1 MPVVPVRVRRPV
13 RAALVAASVFV
24 LTASTVH
31 AQAAAPADSPCAIAT
46 SAPARA
52 LSGTVADAQG
62 ARVPR
67 ARVVIECPPF
77 RQEAQAN
84 ADGAFS
90 IPVPAGTLRLRVES
104 AGFAPFLQA
113 VVVDAERDADVVVTL
128 VVAQLADAVTVEAT
142 APPPTRSR
150 GAMRTDTPLI
160 ETPQAVSVIPGE
172 RIEAQNAQNM
182 QEVLRYSAGVR
193 AEMYGL
199 DNRGDWFALRGGSEG
214 STLLDGLRLPLS
226 GWWGNVRIEPFA
238 FERVDVLRGPSSVMA
253 GQNGPGGV
261 VNLVSKRPLAEARRE
276 VAVQLGADAHK
287 QLAVDF
293 TGPLN
298 RQRTLLYRDFCLV
311 RDSDTQVDHTSES
324 RQLLSASLGWRPN
337 RATSLTVFTEYQHD
351 ESDNNVGFFP
361 WEGMLLAAPQGR
373 IPVET
378 FIGEPVWD
386 SYGGH
391 RARGGYQFTHA
402 LTPRWTLSHNA
413 RVDDVDGHVRAMY
426 ANFWEGL
433 REDGRS
439 VNRTWY
445 ANRTDT
451 RIANTDVQVVG
462 QVRQGRLD
470 HTVLVAVDA
479 LWSHDVNPG
488 VEGPATPLDVYTP
501 TYGTFALPALEFG
514 DSPATRA
521 RLFGLTVQDQIR
533 AGRLVLVASARRD
546 AARLEIDDSTEAG
559 SREGAWTHRVGVVY
573 LLDRGFAPYVS
584 QSRSFELITGT
595 DAFGA
600 AFEPK
605 RGEQVEA
612 GLKWSPRDTVIVS
625 AAGFR
630 LREKNRLTADP
641 ENPNNQVQRG
651 EVTVDGLEVE
661 ASASLPAWD
670 LVSAYTWSD
679 ATVTASSDPLDP
691 YLGKRLTSI
700 PEHAASVWA
709 VRTFTLEGLGLRA
722 GAGVRFVGR
731 TWDGQDQHSVPSNTL
746 VDALFSVDLGRWR
759 YALNASNVLDKTYL
773 ATCLDRGDCW
783 FGTRRKVVGT
793 LSRRW

>member
-1 MPVVPVRVRRPV
+1 MTGF
-13 RAALVAASVFV
+13 ALRQIRSTILAPLAMVLASAV
-24 LTASTVH
+24 VH
-31 AQAAAPADSPCAIAT
+31 AQPAATAPPCAAAPG
-46 SAPARA
+46 APVRT

-62 ARVPR
+62 ARVR
-67 ARVVIECPPF
+67 GATVVVEANCPPH
-77 RQEAQAN
+77 RREARTD
-84 ADGAFS
+84 ADGSFS
-90 IPVPAGTLRLRVES
+90 IPLAAGTARLRVES
-104 AGFAPFLQA
+104 AGFSAFTQTVEIA
-113 VVVDAERDADVVVTL
+113 ADRDADVAVTL
-128 VVAQLADAVTVEAT
+128 VVAQLADEVTVT
-142 APPPTRSR
+142 ADAIPSTRSR
-150 GAMRTDTPLI
+150 GATRTDTPLV
-160 ETPQAVSVIPGE
+160 ETPQAITVIPAE

-276 VAVQLGADAHK
+276 VAVQLGAFAHK
-287 QLAVDF
+287 QLAVDL
-293 TGPLN
+293 TGPVN
-298 RQRTLLYRDFCLV
+298 AQRTLLYRVVGLV
-311 RDSDTQVDHTSES
+311 RDSDTQVDYTSES
-324 RQLLSASLGWRPN
+324 RQLLSASFSWRPGRVTN
-337 RATSLTVFTEYQHD
+337 LTVFGEYQRD

-361 WEGMLLAAPQGR
+361 WQGMLLAAPNGR

-378 FIGEPVWD
+378 FIGEPAWD
-386 SYGGH
+386 SYGGR
-391 RARGGYQFTHA
+391 RARGGYHLTHA
-402 LTPRWTLSHNA
+402 LSPRWTLAHNV
-413 RVDDVDGHVRAMY
+413 RVDDVDGHLRAMY

-445 ANRTDT
+445 AHRTDT
-451 RIANTDVQVVG
+451 RIANTDAQVVG
-462 QVRQGRLD
+462 RLQLGRTE
-470 HTVLVAVDA
+470 HTVLVAFDA

-501 TYGTFALPALEFG
+501 IYGTFALPPLEFG

-521 RLFGLTVQDQIR
+521 RQFGVTVQDQVR
-533 AGRLVLVASARRD
+533 LGRLVLVASARRD
-546 AARLEIDDSTEAG
+546 AARLDIDDSTEAG
-559 SREGAWTHRVGVVY
+559 SRDGAWTHRVGAVY
-573 LLDRGFAPYVS
+573 LLDGGFAPYVS

-600 AFEPK
+600 AFKPK
-605 RGEQVEA
+605 RGEQLEA
-612 GLKWSPRDTVIVS
+612 GLKWSPRDSVIVS
-625 AAGFR
+625 AAGYH
-630 LREKNRLTADP
+630 LIEKNRLTADP

-651 EVTVDGLEVE
+651 EVTVDGLELE
-661 ASASLPAWD
+661 ASATLPAWD
-670 LVSAYTWSD
+670 FVSAYTWSD

-691 YLGKRLTSI
+691 YLGKRLASI
-700 PEHAASVWA
+700 PDHAASLWA
-709 VRTFTLEGLGLRA
+709 VRKFALQGAALRT

-731 TWDGQDQHSVPSNTL
+731 TWDGQDQHPVPSNTL
-746 VDALFSVDLGRWR
+746 VDALFSIDLGRWR
-759 YALNASNVLDKTYL
+759 YAVNASNLLDKTYL